1 VRLRSGRVCEYED
14 EETPKMPQNKARIQ
28 KMQDAFVLASIQRT
42 RLL

>member
-14 EETPKMPQNKARIQ
+14 EETLTCLNKARIQ